1 MRSNISISSKSSRQ
15 SGEALVEAA
24 MIFPII
30 IIVAVIAITTSL
42 KIYTSI
48 KENSI
53 DHKSKIQ
60 TQYEEYEKSRLFVG
74 FYHNDTYVVNGFV
87 YGDVHHKS

>member
-1 MRSNISISSKSSRQ
+1 MKNNIFLCSSKSRQ

-30 IIVAVIAITTSL
+30 IIVAVLAITTSL
-42 KIYTSI
+42 KIYTAI
-48 KENSI
+48 KDNSI

-60 TQYEEYEKSRLFVG
+60 TQYEEYEKGRLLIG
-74 FYHNDTYVVNGFV
+74 FYNNDFNFTDDTFFNYF
-87 YGDVHHKS
+87 YYKS